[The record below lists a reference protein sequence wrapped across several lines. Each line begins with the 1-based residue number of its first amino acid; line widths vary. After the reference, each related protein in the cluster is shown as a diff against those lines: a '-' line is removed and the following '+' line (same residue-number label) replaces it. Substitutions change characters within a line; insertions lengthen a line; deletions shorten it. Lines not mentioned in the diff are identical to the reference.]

1 MDPFDVAFVKG
12 VVAFVLA
19 AGTGLTGFWL
29 WLRARGKGQLELDRV
44 AERLRQE
51 HAEVQGEL
59 GARLL
64 DLEERLDF
72 AERLLAQQRQEPSLP
87 QPRIPTPV

>member
-29 WLRARGKGQLELDRV
+29 WLRARGKGQVELGRLVDH
-44 AERLRQE
+44 LRQE
-51 HAEVQGEL
+51 NAGFQADL

-64 DLEERLDF
+64 EIEERLDF
-72 AERLLAQQRQEPSLP
+72 AERLLSQERQDATLP
-87 QPRIPTPV
+87 EPRIPTPV